1 MRSGQFFSG
10 VQAFMAKL
18 KLKWSDYWTEILQP
32 IAEEEIRISRAEH
45 YKQVESDGLSGQLP
59 EQSGQIAPE

>member
-1 MRSGQFFSG
+1 
-10 VQAFMAKL
+10 MAKL

-45 YKQVESDGLSGQLP
+45 YKRNESDELVGQLP
-59 EQSGQIAPE
+59 EQTGQTARE